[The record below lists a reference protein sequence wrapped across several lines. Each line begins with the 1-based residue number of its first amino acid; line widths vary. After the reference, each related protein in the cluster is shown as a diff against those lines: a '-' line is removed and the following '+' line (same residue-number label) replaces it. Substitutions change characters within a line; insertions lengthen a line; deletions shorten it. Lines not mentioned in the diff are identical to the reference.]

1 MSVKTMDVRIVP
13 PIVEFKDCDV
23 GKPLKRTVKVIN
35 FGKVSREVRFL
46 PKVSKVEYNT
56 STSSKLT
63 VIFFRKTGVSVHI
76 CKSHVKWI

>member
-23 GKPLKRTVKVIN
+23 GKPLKRTVKVMN

-46 PKVSKVEYNT
+46 PKLSKVRKYNT

-63 VIFFRKTGVSVHI
+63 VIFLERPVYAV
-76 CKSHVKWI
+76 VVL